1 MWNRFKNFLVK
12 LFFRLTKYL
21 IFHHDYQAEH
31 YRQGM
36 EWFTSFLGY
45 PKKRM
50 KYEALKVGEMDAEWS
65 IPDNL
70 SNTWVIL
77 YLHGGGYAMGSIKSH
92 RPLVT
97 RIALASGSRVFSINY
112 RLAPENMFPC
122 AVEDAVKAYNFLRLS
137 GVSSKDII
145 IAGDS
150 AGGGLTVASLVRLRD
165 SGLDLPL
172 AGICLS
178 PWMDL
183 EGADPRMSDKAP
195 EDPFID
201 LESIQIWGKRYAG
214 DERRNPLA
222 SPKYADLTGL
232 CPILVQVGTAE
243 ILYYDALTLREHC
256 ERDGVPCKWE
266 EYPDMIH
273 VFQTFGGF
281 LQEADMAIS
290 RMAEFIKQTV
300 EQNIK
305 AKQSV

>member
-12 LFFRLTKYL
+12 LFFRVTKYL

-31 YRQGM
+31 YRKGM

-45 PKKRM
+45 PKQRM
-50 KYEALKVGEMDAEWS
+50 NYEALNIGGMEAEWA

-70 SNTWVIL
+70 KNTRVIL

-137 GVSSKDII
+137 GVASKDIV

-150 AGGGLTVASLVRLRD
+150 AGGGLTVATLVRLRD
-165 SGLDLPL
+165 SGLEMPL

-183 EGADPRMSDKAP
+183 EGSDPRMLEKAD

-256 ERDGVPCKWE
+256 ERDGVPCRWE

-281 LQEADMAIS
+281 LQEADLAIA
-290 RMAEFIKQTV
+290 RMAEFIEQTV
-300 EQNIK
+300 EQKIT